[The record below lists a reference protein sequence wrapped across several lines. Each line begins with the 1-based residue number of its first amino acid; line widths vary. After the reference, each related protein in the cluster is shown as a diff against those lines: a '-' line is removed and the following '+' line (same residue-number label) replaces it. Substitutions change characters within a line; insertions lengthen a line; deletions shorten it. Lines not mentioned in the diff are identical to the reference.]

1 MKIKVSD
8 LMIPDVIVA
17 TPYDTVGGLREVMLD
32 EGVHAIPIVDAE
44 YMPLGILT
52 SSDFMKEISP
62 ETLVCEVMTTVP
74 VFTVPKYSDIHVA
87 ARIMRNHNLHHVV
100 VTHEKQ
106 LVGILSSFDFLQLV
120 EEHRFEMKNA
130 PTKSKRHGEKRA

>member
-8 LMIPDVIVA
+8 IMIPDVIVA

-32 EGVHAIPIVDAE
+32 EGVHAIPVVDGE

-52 SSDFMKEISP
+52 SSDLMKEVSP
-62 ETLVCEVMTTVP
+62 NTFVCEVMTPVP

-87 ARIMRNHNLHHVV
+87 ARIMRNHKLHHVV

-106 LVGILSSFDFLQLV
+106 LVGILSTFDFLQLV
-120 EEHRFEMKNA
+120 DEHRFELKNA
-130 PTKSKRHGEKRA
+130 PTESKRHGDKRS

>member
-1 MKIKVSD
+1 
-8 LMIPDVIVA
+8 MIPDVIVA
-17 TPYDTVGGLREVMLD
+17 TPYDTVVGLREVMVD

-52 SSDFMKEISP
+52 SSDLMRDVSP
-62 ETLVCEVMTTVP
+62 TTLVCEVMTTAP

-87 ARIMRNHNLHHVV
+87 ARVMRNHNLHHVV
-100 VTHEKQ
+100 VIHEKQ

-130 PTKSKRHGEKRA
+130 PTEPKRHREKIR